1 MKLKQWGLKLGLA
14 LAAVGLLS
22 VQAHAAD
29 GFDGAV
35 EPLDLGA
42 ALPLVGEV
50 QVAALEQV
58 GSATPLPVAAA
69 AASSSGPLGVE
80 GSAALAAFSQADIA
94 TLFEPSAA
102 PLQLAALSEQEMKET
117 EGAVVPFLIGA
128 FHAVNF
134 ARHAIGPVNAWV
146 RMGPSFS
153 RISQV
158 STYSIRWGSNKHHQK
173 QIGSATLR
181 NFNNSLHNSRLPG
194 SSWRAQDRGHFHLR
208 GHFPPNRK

>member
-1 MKLKQWGLKLGLA
+1 MKLKQKGLKLGLA
-14 LAAVGLLS
+14 LVAAGLMAA
-22 VQAHAAD
+22 QAHAAD
-29 GFDGAV
+29 GAV
-35 EPLDLGA
+35 EPLEFGA
-42 ALPLVGEV
+42 ALPLAGAEAVV
-50 QVAALEQV
+50 ALEQV
-58 GSATPLPVAAA
+58 GTATPPPVTAVA

-80 GSAALAAFSQADIA
+80 GSAALAAFSQADIS

-102 PLQLAALSEQEMKET
+102 PLQLAALSEREMRET
-117 EGAVVPFLIGA
+117 EGAVIPFLIGA

-146 RMGPSFS
+146 RIGPSSS

-194 SSWRAQDRGHFHLR
+194 GSWRAQDRGHFHLR